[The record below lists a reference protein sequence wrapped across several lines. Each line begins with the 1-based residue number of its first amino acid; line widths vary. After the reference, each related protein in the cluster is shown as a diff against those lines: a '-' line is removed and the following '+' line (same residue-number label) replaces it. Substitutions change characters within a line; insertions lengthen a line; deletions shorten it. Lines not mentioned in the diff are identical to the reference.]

1 MKKAFLLI
9 SAGMLSYLGPGGLA
23 VASEVPSELSEQP
36 ITLPAS
42 GSSSRSTSNSA
53 GTTIN
58 QQTNTQDNNDQF
70 HGFGPGVR
78 CPTPTLGFSLYGGGG
93 AGGSGP
99 EGGVST
105 AAYGGM
111 ITLNLPL
118 GNRNRRTCEELGEA
132 QLRAVQAQTERAQL
146 EAAKVR
152 TDINLVT
159 IQQCL
164 TILQSAR
171 LSGRFADACAG
182 IETGAQAMGLPA
194 PTAAAPVPVVNPGPD
209 PSSPP
214 SVALPPGQPQF
225 RQGSMAPTLVPQGQT
240 PQFTSRSQP
249 DQGQPP
255 IAVAPAT
262 EEFATQPTPQDLPV
276 IAPATKELATQPSP
290 QDLPVI
296 APAADRASHAIASPT
311 SLASLPT
318 IARVQPAS
326 SGVSAPVQQ
335 GTFAP
340 PPPSAPAPPAETS
353 LSRGVALPAIASI
366 PAHRPHPAATVSFPE
381 TTEGVAFARDGGPWS
396 GR

>member
-58 QQTNTQDNNDQF
+58 QQTNSQDNNDQF

-171 LSGRFADACAG
+171 LSGRFADACVG

-225 RQGSMAPTLVPQGQT
+225 RQGIAPTLVPQGQT

-262 EEFATQPTPQDLPV
+262 EEFATQPTPQN
-276 IAPATKELATQPSP
+276 
-290 QDLPVI
+290 LPVI

-326 SGVSAPVQQ
+326 SGVSAPIQPAAI
-335 GTFAP
+335 AP
-340 PPPSAPAPPAETS
+340 SPARPPVAPAPPPETS
-353 LSRGVALPAIASI
+353 ISRGAALPAIASI

>member
-9 SAGMLSYLGPGGLA
+9 SAGMLSYLGPGGMA
-23 VASEVPSELSEQP
+23 VASEVPRELSEGS

-58 QQTNTQDNNDQF
+58 QQTNTQENNDQF
-70 HGFGPGVR
+70 HGFGLGIR

-93 AGGSGP
+93 AGGSGLD
-99 EGGVST
+99 GGVST
-105 AAYGGM
+105 SAYGAM

-194 PTAAAPVPVVNPGPD
+194 PTAAAPVPVINPGPD

-214 SVALPPGQPQF
+214 SVALTSGQLQF
-225 RQGSMAPTLVPQGQT
+225 RQGIAPTLVPQGQT

-262 EEFATQPTPQDLPV
+262 EEFATQPTPQDLPT
-276 IAPATKELATQPSP
+276 IAPATEEFTTQPTP
-290 QDLPVI
+290 QDLPTI
-296 APAADRASHAIASPT
+296 APATDRATHAIASPT

-326 SGVSAPVQQ
+326 SGVSAPAQQ
-335 GTFAP
+335 AAIAP
-340 PPPSAPAPPAETS
+340 SPARPPVAPAPPPETS
-353 LSRGVALPAIASI
+353 VSRRAALPAIARI
-366 PAHRPHPAATVSFPE
+366 PAHRPHPAATVSSPE
-381 TTEGVAFARDGGPWS
+381 TTEGVAFARDGGP
-396 GR
+396 

>member
-9 SAGMLSYLGPGGLA
+9 SAGMLSYLGPGGMA
-23 VASEVPSELSEQP
+23 VASEVPRELSEGS

-70 HGFGPGVR
+70 HGFGLGIR

-93 AGGSGP
+93 AGGAGLD
-99 EGGVST
+99 GGVST
-105 AAYGGM
+105 SAYGAM

-194 PTAAAPVPVVNPGPD
+194 PTAAAPGPVINPGPD

-214 SVALPPGQPQF
+214 SVALTSGQLQF
-225 RQGSMAPTLVPQGQT
+225 RQGIAPTLVPQGQT

-262 EEFATQPTPQDLPV
+262 EEFTTQPTPQDLPT
-276 IAPATKELATQPSP
+276 IAPAT
-290 QDLPVI
+290 
-296 APAADRASHAIASPT
+296 DRATHAIASPT

-335 GTFAP
+335 AAIAP
-340 PPPSAPAPPAETS
+340 SPARPPVAPAPPPETS
-353 LSRGVALPAIASI
+353 VSRRAALPAIARI
-366 PAHRPHPAATVSFPE
+366 PAHRPHPAATVSSPE
-381 TTEGVAFARDGGPWS
+381 TTEGVAFARDGGP
-396 GR
+396 

>member
-1 MKKAFLLI
+1 M
-9 SAGMLSYLGPGGLA
+9 
-23 VASEVPSELSEQP
+23 
-36 ITLPAS
+36 
-42 GSSSRSTSNSA
+42 
-53 GTTIN
+53 
-58 QQTNTQDNNDQF
+58 
-70 HGFGPGVR
+70 
-78 CPTPTLGFSLYGGGG
+78 
-93 AGGSGP
+93 
-99 EGGVST
+99 ST

-194 PTAAAPVPVVNPGPD
+194 PTAAAPGPVINPGPD

-214 SVALPPGQPQF
+214 SVALTPGQPQF

-276 IAPATKELATQPSP
+276 IAPA
-290 QDLPVI
+290 
-296 APAADRASHAIASPT
+296 ADRASHAIASPA

-326 SGVSAPVQQ
+326 SGVSAPIQPAAI
-335 GTFAP
+335 AP

-353 LSRGVALPAIASI
+353 LSRRVALPAIASI